1 MKLFEPG
8 RIGKIPIKNRIV
20 MAPMHVGGLAETDGR
35 LSQRCIDYYVA
46 RARGG
51 AGLIITTPHSIRR
64 GIKSY
69 KMWMAGLSEL
79 ADAAHDYGVKVAV
92 QVGAGQGRN
101 VSPDYLRS
109 AGAIAPSALPCFFN
123 PHVMTH
129 ELSIEEIQELVQGFQ
144 FAAEIISAAGID
156 AIELNCH
163 YGYLADEFL
172 TDLWNKRTD
181 SYGGDLEGRLRFPL
195 ETIQAIKK
203 GAGAEF
209 PISFR
214 FGLTHYLEGGRR
226 IEEGLV
232 IARKVE
238 AAGVHAIHVDAG
250 CYETEYWGIPTVYLK
265 PGCLVSLSKMVKKV
279 VNIPVITVGKL
290 GNPELAERVLRE
302 GEADFIAL
310 GRPLLADPEWPDKV
324 KQGRF
329 EDIRPCVG
337 CESCLGRMRE
347 GKYISCAVNPTT
359 GMERELAIRQAERG
373 KSVLVVGGGPGG
385 MEAARIASLRGH
397 KVTLWEKGDALGG
410 NLIPASV
417 PEFKQEYRSLVK
429 YLSTQI
435 KKLGVNI
442 ELAKEATVERIQAM
456 KPDVVFIATG
466 SKPIIPDASGI
477 EKRNVLV
484 AVDLLLGK
492 REAGQ
497 SVIVIGGG
505 LVGCETAL
513 HLAQKGKK
521 VIIVETL
528 NDILGDTFRINR
540 THLEKLLG
548 DAKIKILTSIKVLEI
563 TDDGLIIANEH
574 GEKML
579 RADTVVLA
587 VGFKAERSLLET
599 LNGQIPQ
606 VYEVGDCVEPRKVIN
621 AIWEGFRKARLI

>member
-1 MKLFEPG
+1 MKLFESG
-8 RIGKIPIKNRIV
+8 RIGKMVIKNRIV
-20 MAPMHVGGLAETDGR
+20 MAPMHVGSLQETDGR

-51 AGLIITTPHSIRR
+51 VGLIITTPHGIRR
-64 GIKSY
+64 EIKSY
-69 KMWMAGLSEL
+69 KMWISGLSEL

-92 QVGAGQGRN
+92 QLGAGQGRN
-101 VSPDYLRS
+101 VSADYLRS
-109 AGAIAPSALPCFFN
+109 AGAIAPSVLPCFFD

-129 ELSIEEIQELVQGFQ
+129 ELTIEEIQQLVQGFQ
-144 FAAEIISAAGID
+144 FAAEIVSAAGID

-163 YGYLADEFL
+163 YGYLVDEFL

-181 SYGGDLEGRLRFPL
+181 RYGGDLEGRLRFPL
-195 ETIQAIKK
+195 EVIQAVKR

-209 PISFR
+209 PVSFR

-226 IEEGLV
+226 IEEGLL

-265 PGCLVSLSKMVKKV
+265 PGCLVNLSEMVKKV

-290 GNPELAERVLRE
+290 GNSELAERALCE
-302 GEADFIAL
+302 GKADFIAL
-310 GRPLLADPEWPDKV
+310 GRTLLADPEWPHKV
-324 KQGRF
+324 KEGKF

-347 GKYISCAVNPTT
+347 GKCISCAVNPTT
-359 GMERELAIRQAERG
+359 GMERELAIRQAERA

-385 MEAARIASLRGH
+385 MEAAITAARRGH

-417 PEFKQEYRSLVK
+417 PEFKQEYGSLIK

-435 KKLGVNI
+435 EKLGVNI
-442 ELAKEATVERIQAM
+442 ELAKEATVEQIQAM
-456 KPDVVFIATG
+456 EPDAVFIATG
-466 SKPIIPDASGI
+466 STPIIPDVPGI
-477 EKRNVLV
+477 GKRNVV
-484 AVDLLLGK
+484 AAVDLLLGK

-513 HLAQKGKK
+513 YLTQKGKRLT
-521 VIIVETL
+521 IVETL
-528 NDILGDTFRINR
+528 NDILRDTFRINR
-540 THLEKLLG
+540 THLEKLLV
-548 DAKIKILTSIKVLEI
+548 DANIEILTSTKVLEI
-563 TDDGLIIANEH
+563 TDDGIIIADKY
-574 GEKML
+574 GERKIK
-579 RADTVVLA
+579 ADTVVLA
-587 VGFKAERSLLET
+587 VGFKPDRSLSET
-599 LNGQIPQ
+599 LNGQIPE
-606 VYEVGDCVEPRKVIN
+606 VYEVGDCAEPRKVID
-621 AIWEGFRKARLI
+621 AIWEGFRKARLA